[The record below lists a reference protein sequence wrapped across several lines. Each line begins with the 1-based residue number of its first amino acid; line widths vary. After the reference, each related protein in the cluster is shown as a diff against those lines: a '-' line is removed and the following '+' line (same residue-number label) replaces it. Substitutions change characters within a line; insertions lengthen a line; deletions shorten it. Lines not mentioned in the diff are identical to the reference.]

1 MEDQLL
7 FRFLNGQ
14 CTSNELE
21 EIELWM
27 SLDKANAQWL
37 FEIERMWA
45 LRKEFRF
52 SEPKELS
59 KAFEQL
65 KRELEKRKSTAT
77 QSPHFDSSEKTT
89 TKRISFSRTKLMSWG
104 KNVAA
109 AVIVILFSVN
119 IWQMVSPNSGELNVI
134 EVERGNRASVILSD
148 GTKVWLNSE
157 SKLSYPQK
165 FGSGDRLV
173 LLEGEGFFDV
183 TRDVKHPFVVHSDK
197 LEVKVLGTKFNFKA
211 YPNEID
217 KVFLKEG
224 KVEVAPRNHSNTITN
239 NVILYPNDIIS
250 YSQQSGFSS
259 VQTTN
264 TETLEK
270 WIMGE
275 HVFIDE
281 TLDDIVRNLERT
293 YEVKIVIRDPILK
306 TERYN
311 CRAPA
316 GVPLSQ
322 ILELLKRTGQFDYV
336 KENNQVILFNRNS

>member
-21 EIELWM
+21 KIELWM

-52 SEPKELS
+52 SESKELS
-59 KAFEQL
+59 KAFEEL
-65 KRELEKRKSTAT
+65 KKELEKRKSAAKDST
-77 QSPHFDSSEKTT
+77 HFDSREKAAK
-89 TKRISFSRTKLMSWG
+89 KRISSPRTKLISWG
-104 KNVAA
+104 RNVAA
-109 AVIVILFSVN
+109 AVIIILFSVN
-119 IWQMVSPNSGELNVI
+119 IWQMISPNSGDLNVI

-157 SKLSYPQK
+157 SKLSYPQI

-224 KVEVAPRNHSNTITN
+224 KVEVAARNQPDKR
-239 NVILYPNDIIS
+239 VILYPDDIIS
-250 YSQQSGFSS
+250 YSYLTGFSS
-259 VQTTN
+259 VESTN
-264 TETLEK
+264 TETLKK
-270 WIMGE
+270 WIVGE

-293 YEVKIVIRDPILK
+293 YEVKIVIRDPALK
-306 TERYN
+306 TEKYN

-322 ILELLKRTGQFDYV
+322 ILELLKKTGELDYE
-336 KENNQVILFNRNS
+336 KENNQVILFKRK